1 MIVIV
6 YKFDLIRL
14 VFGLQFK
21 RRILAM
27 ARAQFW

>member
-14 VFGLQFK
+14 VFWV
-21 RRILAM
+21 AV
-27 ARAQFW
+27 